1 MNTTELFLQAVN
13 AYKAWINTGM
23 DFKDFT
29 HLFLVWDEAVIAYMS
44 EAGINRMEAIY
55 QVRKALGMGS
65 I

>member
-13 AYKAWINTGM
+13 AYRAWVNTGM

-29 HLFLVWDEAVIAYMS
+29 HLFLKWDEAVIAYMT

>member
-13 AYKAWINTGM
+13 AYRAWINTGM

-29 HLFLVWDEAVIAYMS
+29 HLFLEWDEAVIAYMT
-44 EAGINRMEAIY
+44 EANLNRMQAIHE
-55 QVRKALGMGS
+55 VRKALGMGS

>member
-13 AYKAWINTGM
+13 AYKAWVRTGM

-29 HLFLVWDEAVIAYMS
+29 HLFLKWDEAVIAYMT